1 MEEIFKKWLIKN
13 NYSPT
18 GAANSYSRA
27 IPIISEHYSRQTNTI
42 VDIYSIKDPTK
53 ISEISH
59 DYSQSGRFSDFG
71 YQQHSRF
78 RNAIARYS
86 EFYVQKLE
94 NFDGLA
100 INTEH
105 VNETPLITEPV
116 QDLPE
121 QNLNFAYERDLQT
134 TLCAQV
140 CELFPEYKIFGNSG
154 EGIEYSISNRRI
166 DVLLGKVRTSL

>member
-27 IPIISEHYSRQTNTI
+27 IPIISEHYSRQTNSV

-53 ISEISH
+53 ISEIAH
-59 DYSQSGRFSDFG
+59 DYSQSGKYSDFG

-86 EFYVQKLE
+86 EFCVQKLE
-94 NFDGLA
+94 ISDGQA
-100 INTEH
+100 TQKDQVTETQSMI
-105 VNETPLITEPV
+105 ESV
-116 QDLPE
+116 QDLPRA
-121 QNLNFAYERDLQT
+121 NA
-134 TLCAQV
+134 
-140 CELFPEYKIFGNSG
+140 
-154 EGIEYSISNRRI
+154 
-166 DVLLGKVRTSL
+166 

>member
-59 DYSQSGRFSDFG
+59 DYSQSGRFSDF
-71 YQQHSRF
+71 
-78 RNAIARYS
+78 
-86 EFYVQKLE
+86 
-94 NFDGLA
+94 
-100 INTEH
+100 
-105 VNETPLITEPV
+105 
-116 QDLPE
+116 
-121 QNLNFAYERDLQT
+121 
-134 TLCAQV
+134 
-140 CELFPEYKIFGNSG
+140 
-154 EGIEYSISNRRI
+154 SISPISKDNMPLPP
-166 DVLLGKVRTSL
+166 LLLHRKKGIY